1 MVYLDSR
8 YSSPCSFAVISYS
21 NLPRKRIFAKE
32 HSFAVKYIVS
42 RFFPRKNIL
51 QRFFSAKE
59 YCFAVFPRKNIL
71 SRKKL
76 RPRKNR
82 VDCIFNTFVE
92 SLFLQ
97 KTKKGP
103 ALYLPSVLSVIS
115 RLKSISFC
123 PVPFFADYIILSLF
137 SKRVVFGIRSVYQ
150 YIGH

>member
-1 MVYLDSR
+1 MCLKSFLSCIRNTQYRGAGWGTEHQHMVYLDSR
-8 YSSPCSFAVISYS
+8 YSSPCSFAVILYS

-32 HSFAVKYIVS
+32 HSFAVKYIV
-42 RFFPRKNIL
+42 
-51 QRFFSAKE
+51 
-59 YCFAVFPRKNIL
+59 

-137 SKRVVFGIRSVYQ
+137 SKRVVFGIRSVY
-150 YIGH
+150 